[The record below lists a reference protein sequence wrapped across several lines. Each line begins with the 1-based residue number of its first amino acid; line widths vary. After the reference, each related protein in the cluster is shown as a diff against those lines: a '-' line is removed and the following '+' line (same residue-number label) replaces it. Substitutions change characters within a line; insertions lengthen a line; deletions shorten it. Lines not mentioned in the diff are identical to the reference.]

1 MKQKEKNVKDEEKDL
16 NLGANWNNLSGKIKK
31 EFPNV
36 SSSDLQFMARG
47 ENELI
52 GRLQIKTGKTRNQIR
67 DWVRNSAKIM

>member
-1 MKQKEKNVKDEEKDL
+1 MKQEENVKNSKESDL
-16 NLGANWNNLSGKIKK
+16 SLGANWNNLSGRIKK

-52 GRLQIKTGKTRNQIR
+52 GRLQMKTGKTKTQIR
-67 DWVRNSAKIM
+67 DWVRNTSKIM